1 MARTAVVIFNLGGP
15 DRPEAVRPF
24 LFNLFNDPMILRQP
38 APVRWLLAKFITARR
53 APVARKI
60 YDRIGGKSPI
70 LTLTREQAEALQHV
84 LGPAGG
90 IRVFVA
96 MRYWHPLSEECIVDV
111 KAYGADRVILLPL
124 YPQFSTTTTG
134 SFLQVWRAAA
144 RKAGLTADTTAV
156 CCYPVEAGFV
166 DGLVRLTRGGI
177 EKAAAHG
184 TPRVLFSAHGLPEKF
199 IEAGDPYRD
208 QVERT
213 VAATVKALGVDGL
226 DYVICYQS
234 RVGPVQWLRPYT
246 DTEISRAGA
255 DGVPVVV
262 VPVAFVSEHSET
274 LVELDMD
281 YADLAKDS
289 GVSAYVRVPTVGTDT
304 MFIEGLAN
312 LVRRALASDAAL
324 ISDPGGM
331 PCPDNLAGCP
341 FAALETRG

>member
-38 APVRWLLAKFITARR
+38 APVRWLLAKLITARR

-60 YDRIGGKSPI
+60 YHQIGGKSPI
-70 LTLTREQAEALQHV
+70 LPLTREQAEALQQV
-84 LGPAGG
+84 LGPADE

-96 MRYWHPLSEECIVDV
+96 MRYWHPLAEECIADV
-111 KAYGADRVILLPL
+111 KTFAADRVILLPL

-134 SFLQVWRAAA
+134 SFLLVWRAAA
-144 RKAGLTADTTAV
+144 QKAGLAADTTAV
-156 CCYPVEAGFV
+156 CCYPVQAGFI
-166 DGLVRLTRGGI
+166 DGLVRRAREGI
-177 EKAAAHG
+177 EKAVAHG
-184 TPRVLFSAHGLPEKF
+184 RPRVLFSAHGLPEKF
-199 IEAGDPYRD
+199 IAAGDPYRD

-213 VAATVKALGVDGL
+213 VAATVEALGVDGL

-246 DTEISRAGA
+246 DAEISRAGA

-274 LVELDMD
+274 LVELDIE
-281 YADLAKDS
+281 YARLAEDS
-289 GVSAYVRVPTVGTDT
+289 GVPAYIRVPTVGTDA

-312 LVRRALASDAAL
+312 LVRRAIGSDAAM
-324 ISDPGGM
+324 ISDHGGRLCRETM
-331 PCPDNLAGCP
+331 AGCP
-341 FAALETRG
+341 FAAMETRG

>member
-1 MARTAVVIFNLGGP
+1 MGRTAIVIFNLGGP

-38 APVRWLLAKFITARR
+38 APVRWLLAKLIAMRR

-60 YDRIGGKSPI
+60 YNRIGGKSPI
-70 LTLTREQAEALQHV
+70 LPLTRDQAEALQKI
-84 LGPAGG
+84 LGPVDE

-96 MRYWHPLSEECIVDV
+96 MRHWHPLSEECIAEV

-124 YPQFSTTTTG
+124 YPQYSTTTTG
-134 SFLQVWRAAA
+134 SFFEVWRAAA
-144 RKAGLTADTTAV
+144 KKAGLAADTTAV
-156 CCYPVEAGFV
+156 CCYPAEAGFI
-166 DGLVRLTRGGI
+166 DGLVRLAREGI
-177 EKAAAHG
+177 EKAATHG

-199 IEAGDPYRD
+199 IQAGDPYRD

-213 VAATVKALGVDGL
+213 VAATVEALAVDGL

-246 DTEISRAGA
+246 DEEISRAGA

-262 VPVAFVSEHSET
+262 VPVAFVTEHSET
-274 LVELDMD
+274 LVELDME
-281 YADLAKDS
+281 YADLAEES
-289 GVSAYVRVPTVGTDT
+289 GVSAYIRVPTVGTDA

-324 ISDPGGM
+324 ICDHGGKL
-331 PCPDNLAGCP
+331 CRDTLAGCP
-341 FAALETRG
+341 FATIGARG

>member
-24 LFNLFNDPMILRQP
+24 LFNLFNDPMILRWP
-38 APVRWLLAKFITARR
+38 APVRWLLAKFIVARR
-53 APVARKI
+53 APVTRKI
-60 YDRIGGKSPI
+60 YDRIGGRSPI
-70 LTLTREQAEALQHV
+70 LPLTREQAEALQQR
-84 LGPAGG
+84 LGPADE

-96 MRYWHPLSEECIVDV
+96 MRYWHPLTEECIAEV

-134 SFLQVWRAAA
+134 SFLHVWRAAA
-144 RKAGLTADTTAV
+144 QKAGLAADTTAV
-156 CCYPVEAGFV
+156 CCYPAEAGFV
-166 DGLVRLTRGGI
+166 GGLVRLAREGI

-184 TPRVLFSAHGLPEKF
+184 RPRVLFSAHGLPEKF
-199 IEAGDPYRD
+199 IEAGDPYRE

-213 VAATVKALGVDGL
+213 VAATVEALGVDDL
-226 DYVICYQS
+226 DYVTCYQS
-234 RVGPVQWLRPYT
+234 RVGPVRWLRPYT

-274 LVELDMD
+274 LVELDME
-281 YADLAKDS
+281 YADLAEES
-289 GVSAYVRVPTVGTDT
+289 GASAYVRVPTVGTDA

-324 ISDPGGM
+324 ISDHGGKL
-331 PCPDNLAGCP
+331 CRDTLAGCP
-341 FAALETRG
+341 FATMETRG